1 MKMEKH
7 GCFIICFNGNEA
19 RIRYHYI
26 FQNSGLRVTFDGRD
40 QADLLDLTQKRTLK
54 DMRFEACMEIQ
65 AEDGSIEEMSVRLPE
80 IIMNSTA
87 TELRQ
92 NHSLYERP
100 YYV

>member
-1 MKMEKH
+1 MEKH
-7 GCFIICFNGNEA
+7 GCFKICFNGNETK
-19 RIRYHYI
+19 IRYHYI

-40 QADLLDLTQKRTLK
+40 LADLLDLTQKRTLK

-65 AEDGSIEEMSVRLPE
+65 LEDGTIKEMNVRLHE